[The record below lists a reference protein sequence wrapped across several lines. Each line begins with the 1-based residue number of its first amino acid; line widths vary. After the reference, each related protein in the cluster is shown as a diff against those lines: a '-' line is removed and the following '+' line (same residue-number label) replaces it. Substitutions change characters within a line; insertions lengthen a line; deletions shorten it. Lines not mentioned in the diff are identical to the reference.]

1 MTTTY
6 EERGRGNFFLIGLM
20 AGTAVGAG
28 LALAFAPRMAS
39 EIRERLTESATDLGQ
54 AASRSYQRVSTRVAD
69 AVESVTE
76 RGQAVADNVVD
87 AIGHGAHEVEEL
99 AEAAKASPGGWKS

>member
-1 MTTTY
+1 MNTRY
-6 EERGRGNFFLIGLM
+6 EARGRGNVFLIGLM

-54 AASRSYQRVSTRVAD
+54 AASRGYQRVSTRVAD
-69 AVESVTE
+69 AVDSVTE
-76 RGQAVADNVVD
+76 RAEAVRDDVAD
-87 AIGHGAHEVEEL
+87 AIGHGAREVEAF
-99 AEAAKASPGGWKS
+99 AEAAKGSPGGWKS